1 MALVSCFECGRQV
14 SDSLDACLGCGAPLS
29 GNERMRRDLCPTC
42 GSKEYTTETHKVI
55 DAYHNKVICKKCGGR
70 GSCGP
75 ASGWL
80 GCYNY
85 NNYII

>member
-14 SDSLDACLGCGAPLS
+14 SDSVDACPGCGAPLS
-29 GNERMRRDLCPTC
+29 SKERMRRDLCPEC
-42 GSKEYTTETHKVI
+42 GSKEYATETYSADNHTVT
-55 DAYHNKVICKKCGGR
+55 CKKCGDR

-75 ASGWL
+75 ARGWL

-85 NNYII
+85 NNYLI